1 MTPIDQT
8 KLDTE
13 TQRIDAIISE
23 HPHLN
28 REDAAE
34 CLRIIDRFSEE
45 WRKRCAAQ
53 VKRKV
58 PRKKRHYWKA
68 RGWV

>member
-1 MTPIDQT
+1 MTNERV
-8 KLDTE
+8 E
-13 TQRIDAIISE
+13 TILAA
-23 HPHLN
+23 HPALN
-28 REDAAE
+28 RQDLAE
-34 CLRIIDRFSEE
+34 CLRIIDRFSDE